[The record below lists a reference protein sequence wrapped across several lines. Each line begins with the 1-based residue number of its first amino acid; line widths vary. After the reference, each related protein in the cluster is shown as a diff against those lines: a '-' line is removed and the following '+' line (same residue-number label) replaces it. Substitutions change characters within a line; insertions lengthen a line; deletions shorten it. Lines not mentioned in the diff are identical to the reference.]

1 MLRLHASAA
10 FVLTVALVAACG
22 DSTDPD
28 EVPYGETTFVVL
40 LNPAIN
46 DPNEVD
52 VAAPGSARTG
62 VGVAIEGG
70 PSATTSADGVAVLSP
85 VAAGSRVLAFDG
97 PDDGEV
103 ALSIVAG
110 DLREVAVALDPAGAE
125 IMADIRYEFGAE
137 VLEISPTMTLSEVNA
152 ALAASNSVV
161 FFAAGTYTGDI
172 VFSGSNV
179 TLFGEGHTGGRVVID
194 GNVTVSGSQN
204 RIRGARITGDLS
216 VPASN
221 FGMSFTRVD
230 GTTDVS
236 GSSSVMLANTFCG
249 TVTVSGSG
257 ATLLG
262 NAGLAPITAPAGC

>member
-1 MLRLHASAA
+1 
-10 FVLTVALVAACG
+10 
-22 DSTDPD
+22 
-28 EVPYGETTFVVL
+28 
-40 LNPAIN
+40 
-46 DPNEVD
+46 
-52 VAAPGSARTG
+52 
-62 VGVAIEGG
+62 
-70 PSATTSADGVAVLSP
+70 VLSP
-85 VAAGSRVLAFDG
+85 VASGSRVLAFDG

-110 DLREVAVALDPAGAE
+110 DLREVAVALDAAGAE
-125 IMADIRYEFGAE
+125 VMADIRYEFGAA
-137 VLEISPTMTLSEVNA
+137 VVEISPAMTLVEVNA

-172 VFSGSNV
+172 NFSGSNV
-179 TLFGEGHTGGRVVID
+179 TLFGEGNTGGSVVID

-204 RIRGARITGDLS
+204 RIRGARITGDLA

-230 GTTDVS
+230 GATDIS
-236 GSSSVMLANTFCG
+236 GSSSVMLANAFCG

-262 NAGLAPITAPAGC
+262 NAGLAPIAAPSGC